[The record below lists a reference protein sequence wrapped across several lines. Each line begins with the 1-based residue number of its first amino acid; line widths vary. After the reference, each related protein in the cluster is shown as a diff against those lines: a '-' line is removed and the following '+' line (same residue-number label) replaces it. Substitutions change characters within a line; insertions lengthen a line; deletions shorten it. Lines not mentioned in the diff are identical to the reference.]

1 MSLVTMREILPYAE
15 EKKIAIPAFNIDT
28 MEITQALL
36 ETVEEEHC
44 PAIIAV
50 GQAAIKDGKLESL
63 AATVRTLA
71 KDMKTPVVLH
81 LDHGQSVEQVVK
93 ALCAGFTSVMID
105 GSKLSFEDNIAVTQE
120 VVRIAN
126 AAGASVEAELGAILG
141 SEDNIS
147 HDDSKPFLVRV
158 QDVIDFTAAVKV
170 DALAVGIGNAH
181 GLYKGRPN
189 LDFQRL
195 QDGSPQPRFAFA
207 LPAFE
212 VALQQAGV
220 RGFLGEEIEAADFV
234 DDPGEEGGVR
244 ILPGDAAGDDAR
256 QCGDV
261 RRMLPEFRGER
272 SSFRR
277 YGGAGHLPDDYRR
290 RQGAQGGKAEP
301 GYGALDVG
309 DRAASR
315 IESDRVG
322 QSDGARG
329 EQRVGGDQLAQLFHG
344 TVRVVDLPLDANGD
358 FSVRGKHDFA
368 GSGLGGNPVENGLN
382 IHEETLRS

>member
-15 EKKIAIPAFNIDT
+15 EHKIAIPAFNIDT
-28 MEITQALL
+28 MEITQAIL

-63 AATVRTLA
+63 ASVVRTLA

-105 GSKLSFEDNIAVTQE
+105 GSKLSFQDNIAVTQE
-120 VVRIAN
+120 VVRIAI

-141 SEDNIS
+141 AEDNIA

-195 QDGSPQPRFAFA
+195 QEVRDVTDVPLVLHGGS
-207 LPAFE
+207 
-212 VALQQAGV
+212 G
-220 RGFLGEEIEAADFV
+220 I
-234 DDPGEEGGVR
+234 
-244 ILPGDAAGDDAR
+244 
-256 QCGDV
+256 
-261 RRMLPEFRGER
+261 
-272 SSFRR
+272 
-277 YGGAGHLPDDYRR
+277 PDDMIQTAIQIGIRKINVATEIRMAYVE
-290 RQGAQGGKAEP
+290 GLLSG
-301 GYGALDVG
+301 
-309 DRAASR
+309 S
-315 IESDRVG
+315 
-322 QSDGARG
+322 
-329 EQRVGGDQLAQLFHG
+329 
-344 TVRVVDLPLDANGD
+344 ANGD
-358 FSVRGKHDFA
+358 YYEMVKAGKASVKARAKSKIDLF
-368 GSGLGGNPVENGLN
+368 
-382 IHEETLRS
+382 LRK

>member
-28 MEITQALL
+28 MEITQAIL
-36 ETVEEEHC
+36 ETVEEENC

-158 QDVIDFTAAVKV
+158 QDVIDFTAQLFGLKSREA
-170 DALAVGIGNAH
+170 ALKLADDFGIP
-181 GLYKGRPN
+181 YSGR
-189 LDFQRL
+189 DR
-195 QDGSPQPRFAFA
+195 GSPQNRRSVSAKKPEPTPEELWQKKHLRCLRAYLDYLSLLLEWKEQYAPKTRTEEWHEKFMTA
-207 LPAFE
+207 LRE
-212 VALQQAGV
+212 LSVVEYYL
-220 RGFLGEEIEAADFV
+220 D
-234 DDPGEEGGVR
+234 
-244 ILPGDAAGDDAR
+244 IL
-256 QCGDV
+256 
-261 RRMLPEFRGER
+261 LF
-272 SSFRR
+272 
-277 YGGAGHLPDDYRR
+277 
-290 RQGAQGGKAEP
+290 
-301 GYGALDVG
+301 G
-309 DRAASR
+309 DRADKEALVKEKWKEVER
-315 IESDRVG
+315 IEQCEREDKGDRHKRTERCHERNVP
-322 QSDGARG
+322 DGR
-329 EQRVGGDQLAQLFHG
+329 
-344 TVRVVDLPLDANGD
+344 
-358 FSVRGKHDFA
+358 
-368 GSGLGGNPVENGLN
+368 
-382 IHEETLRS
+382 

>member
-28 MEITQALL
+28 MEITQAIL
-36 ETVEEEHC
+36 ETVEEENC

-195 QDGSPQPRFAFA
+195 QEVRDVTDVPLVLHGGS
-207 LPAFE
+207 
-212 VALQQAGV
+212 G
-220 RGFLGEEIEAADFV
+220 I
-234 DDPGEEGGVR
+234 
-244 ILPGDAAGDDAR
+244 
-256 QCGDV
+256 
-261 RRMLPEFRGER
+261 
-272 SSFRR
+272 
-277 YGGAGHLPDDYRR
+277 PDDMI
-290 RQGAQGGKAEP
+290 QTA
-301 GYGALDVG
+301 
-309 DRAASR
+309 
-315 IESDRVG
+315 IEIGIRKINVATEIRMAYVEGLLSG
-322 QSDGARG
+322 S
-329 EQRVGGDQLAQLFHG
+329 
-344 TVRVVDLPLDANGD
+344 ANGD
-358 FSVRGKHDFA
+358 YYEMVKAGKASVKARAKSKIDLFLRKLVTFLRGGAYSLCPAPSIRRTVPFQTDGPFPCAAGRLRGAAAGYISA
-368 GSGLGGNPVENGLN
+368 GSGIG
-382 IHEETLRS
+382 

>member
-28 MEITQALL
+28 MEITQAIL
-36 ETVEEEHC
+36 ETVEEENC

-93 ALCAGFTSVMID
+93 ALCAGFTSV
-105 GSKLSFEDNIAVTQE
+105 E

-195 QDGSPQPRFAFA
+195 QEVRDVTDVPLVLHGGS
-207 LPAFE
+207 
-212 VALQQAGV
+212 G
-220 RGFLGEEIEAADFV
+220 I
-234 DDPGEEGGVR
+234 
-244 ILPGDAAGDDAR
+244 
-256 QCGDV
+256 
-261 RRMLPEFRGER
+261 
-272 SSFRR
+272 
-277 YGGAGHLPDDYRR
+277 PDDMI
-290 RQGAQGGKAEP
+290 QTA
-301 GYGALDVG
+301 
-309 DRAASR
+309 
-315 IESDRVG
+315 IEIGIRKINVATEIRMAYVEGLLSG
-322 QSDGARG
+322 S
-329 EQRVGGDQLAQLFHG
+329 
-344 TVRVVDLPLDANGD
+344 ANGD
-358 FSVRGKHDFA
+358 YYEMVKAGKASVKARAKSKIDLF
-368 GSGLGGNPVENGLN
+368 
-382 IHEETLRS
+382 LRK

>member
-1 MSLVTMREILPYAE
+1 MSLVTMHEILPYAE

-28 MEITQALL
+28 MEITQAIL
-36 ETVEEEHC
+36 ETVEEENC

-126 AAGASVEAELGAILG
+126 AAGASV
-141 SEDNIS
+141 
-147 HDDSKPFLVRV
+147 DDSKPFLVRV

-170 DALAVGIGNAH
+170 DALAVGIGEAELGAILGSEDNISHNAH

-195 QDGSPQPRFAFA
+195 QEVRDVTDGP
-207 LPAFE
+207 L
-212 VALQQAGV
+212 VLH
-220 RGFLGEEIEAADFV
+220 
-234 DDPGEEGGVR
+234 GGSG
-244 ILPGDAAGDDAR
+244 I
-256 QCGDV
+256 
-261 RRMLPEFRGER
+261 
-272 SSFRR
+272 
-277 YGGAGHLPDDYRR
+277 PDDMI
-290 RQGAQGGKAEP
+290 QTA
-301 GYGALDVG
+301 
-309 DRAASR
+309 
-315 IESDRVG
+315 IEIGIRKINVATEIRMAYVEGLLSG
-322 QSDGARG
+322 S
-329 EQRVGGDQLAQLFHG
+329 
-344 TVRVVDLPLDANGD
+344 ANGD
-358 FSVRGKHDFA
+358 YYEMVKAGKASVKARAKSKIDLF
-368 GSGLGGNPVENGLN
+368 
-382 IHEETLRS
+382 LRK

>member
-1 MSLVTMREILPYAE
+1 MREILPYPE
-15 EKKIAIPAFNIDT
+15 EKKLASPAFNIDT
-28 MEITQALL
+28 MEITQAIL
-36 ETVEEEHC
+36 ETVEEENC

-195 QDGSPQPRFAFA
+195 QEVRDVTDVPLVLHGGS
-207 LPAFE
+207 
-212 VALQQAGV
+212 G
-220 RGFLGEEIEAADFV
+220 I
-234 DDPGEEGGVR
+234 
-244 ILPGDAAGDDAR
+244 
-256 QCGDV
+256 
-261 RRMLPEFRGER
+261 
-272 SSFRR
+272 
-277 YGGAGHLPDDYRR
+277 PDDMI
-290 RQGAQGGKAEP
+290 QTA
-301 GYGALDVG
+301 
-309 DRAASR
+309 
-315 IESDRVG
+315 IEIGIRKINVATEIRMAYVEGLLSG
-322 QSDGARG
+322 S
-329 EQRVGGDQLAQLFHG
+329 
-344 TVRVVDLPLDANGD
+344 ANGD
-358 FSVRGKHDFA
+358 YYEMVKAGKASVKARAKSKIDLF
-368 GSGLGGNPVENGLN
+368 
-382 IHEETLRS
+382 LRK